1 MSKPTLVFLA
11 APGAP
16 APDELHAVAE
26 VADVVI
32 ADDAS
37 TLRDALARAQIAL
50 VWDFQTPL
58 LREVG
63 PGGLSWIHTCSIGVD
78 ALITPEI
85 IRAPVTVTNT
95 RGVYERPIAE
105 YVLAALLLMAKDLP
119 RTLALQRQGQ
129 WRPRL
134 TEALTERR
142 VLVLGPGAVG
152 REIAQLLRAAGM
164 QVRVVGRR
172 ARDDEPGLGR
182 VEGIDDLNRLLTT
195 ADDLVVALPLT
206 SATRGIL
213 TRQRLAQLPRG
224 ARVINVGRGSL
235 IDEPALLQALRSGQ
249 VGAAVLDVF
258 EREPLPDGH
267 PFWTMD
273 NVLVSPHMSGDVAG
287 WEAKVIE
294 RFLDNLDRWSRG
306 EPLHHIVDKQSFA
319 VGGAA

>member
-1 MSKPTLVFLA
+1 MVFLA

-16 APDELHAVAE
+16 APPELHAVAQ

-32 ADDAS
+32 AEDAS

-50 VWDFQTPL
+50 VWDFQTRL
-58 LREVG
+58 LSEVG
-63 PGGLSWIHTCSIGVD
+63 PGRLSWIHACSIGVD

-95 RGVYERPIAE
+95 RGVYERPVAE
-105 YVLAALLLMAKDLP
+105 YVLAALLLLAKDL
-119 RTLALQRQGQ
+119 RQTLALQRQGQ

-134 TEALTERR
+134 TEALNERR

-152 REIAQLLRAAGM
+152 REITQLLRAAGM
-164 QVRVVGRR
+164 HVRVVGRR
-172 ARDDEPGLGR
+172 ARDAEPGLGR
-182 VEGIDDLNRLLTT
+182 VEGIDDLDRLLCT

-206 SATRGIL
+206 SATRGLL
-213 TRQRLAQLPRG
+213 TAQRLAQLPRG
-224 ARVINVGRGSL
+224 ARVINVGRGPL

-287 WEAKVIE
+287 SEAKVID
-294 RFLDNLDRWSRG
+294 RFLDNLARWSRG
-306 EPLHHIVDKQSFA
+306 EPLRHIVDKQSLA
-319 VGGAA
+319 VSGVP

>member
-1 MSKPTLVFLA
+1 VSKPTVVFLA

-16 APDELHAVAE
+16 APAGLHAVAQ
-26 VADVVI
+26 VAELVV
-32 ADDAS
+32 AEDAS
-37 TLRDALARAQIAL
+37 MLREALARAQIAL

-63 PGGLSWIHTCSIGVD
+63 PGGLSWIHASSIGVD

-95 RGVYERPIAE
+95 RGVYERPMAE
-105 YVLAALLLMAKDLP
+105 YVLAALLLMAKDLR

-134 TEALTERR
+134 TEALAERR

-152 REIAQLLRAAGM
+152 REITQLLRAVGM
-164 QVRVVGRR
+164 HVRIVGRR

-182 VEGIDDLNRLLTT
+182 VEGIDDLDRLLSK

-213 TRQRLAQLPRG
+213 TTQRLAQLPWG
-224 ARVINVGRGSL
+224 ARVINVGRGPL
-235 IDEPALLQALRSGQ
+235 IDEPALLEALRSGQ

-267 PFWTMD
+267 PFWTAD

-287 WEAKVIE
+287 WEAKVIDG
-294 RFLDNLDRWSRG
+294 FLDNLERWSRG
-306 EPLHHIVDKQSFA
+306 EPLRNVVVKQSFA
-319 VGGAA
+319 AGGAP